1 MILLLGPI
9 NVPRGVCEISSNT
22 VLLLWLALWGGGE
35 GLCKRIK
42 MFFEKRQ
49 DTESHLSLSADCF
62 NLKGVEKAIAN
73 LIKLEVC
80 HRIGPSNTEVY

>member
-1 MILLLGPI
+1 MFPGEYVKFQVIQYSCCG
-9 NVPRGVCEISSNT
+9 
-22 VLLLWLALWGGGE
+22 WLCGGGG